1 MNKLSVRFVLFL
13 RIFIVF
19 LFWASLVFCQDLV
32 QVKPQ
37 KGEGIYSLLRR
48 YQLPANN
55 EYVQKFKEI
64 NQLLLNNGA
73 ELVIGQHY
81 KMPIARYVFDGKT
94 IRSTL
99 GYNDYQH
106 AKDIEKYNKTVYR
119 AGIKRKLYTDDFDLW
134 VPLLSLPQNYTPMAE
149 NDFSIFG
156 KNHRNVTLIDN
167 ILKGS
172 VYYLVS
178 GHGGPD
184 PGAIGKRGSYNMYE
198 DEYAYDITLRLAK
211 NLLEHGARVYM
222 IVQDPND
229 GIRDDTILRGDSDEY
244 YYGGAK
250 ISTET
255 IPRLDKRAEIINNLY
270 TQNLAS
276 SNKHTVMILHVDSR
290 SYSKRIDIFYYYEN
304 GSKESKD
311 LANILYKTVKQKY
324 SKHQPRRG
332 YGGKVLTR
340 DLHMLRTTEPTA
352 VYIELGN
359 IKNPLDQDRFVLE
372 NNRQAVANWLC
383 EGLIKAIK

>member
-1 MNKLSVRFVLFL
+1 M
-13 RIFIVF
+13 
-19 LFWASLVFCQDLV
+19 FCQDFV
-32 QVKPQ
+32 QVKPK
-37 KGEGIYSLLRR
+37 KGDGIYSLLRR

-55 EYVQKFKEI
+55 QYVQKFKEI
-64 NQLLLNNGA
+64 NNINLNSRA
-73 ELVIGQHY
+73 ELKIGQLY
-81 KMPIARYVFDGKT
+81 NMPVTRFVFNGKT

-106 AKDIEKYNKTVYR
+106 AKEIEKYNKAVYR
-119 AGIKRKLYTDDFDLW
+119 TGIKRKLYTDDFDLW
-134 VPLLSLPQNYTPMAE
+134 VPLLSLPNNYSQKEE
-149 NDFSIFG
+149 NNFPLFG
-156 KNHRNVTLIDN
+156 KKYNKVTLTDN
-167 ILKGS
+167 SLKGK

-184 PGAIGKRGSYNMYE
+184 PGAIGKRGGYKMYE

-229 GIRDDTILRGDSDEY
+229 GIRDDTILHGDSDEY

-270 TQNLAS
+270 KQNRLS
-276 SNKHTVMILHVDSR
+276 SNMHTVIILHVDSR

-304 GSKESKD
+304 GSRESKE
-311 LANILYKTVKQKY
+311 LATTLYKTIKQKY
-324 SKHQPRRG
+324 SKHQPGRG

-359 IKNPLDQDRFVLE
+359 IRNTLDQDRFVLQ

>member
-1 MNKLSVRFVLFL
+1 MG
-13 RIFIVF
+13 IFIVF
-19 LFWASLVFCQDLV
+19 IFWASLLFCQEFV
-32 QVKPQ
+32 QVKPK
-37 KGEGIYSLLRR
+37 KGDGIYSLLRR
-48 YQLPANN
+48 YHLPANN
-55 EYVQKFKEI
+55 QYVQKFKQI
-64 NQLLLNNGA
+64 NQIGLNSRA
-73 ELVIGQHY
+73 ELKIGRSY
-81 KMPIARYVFDGKT
+81 KMPIARFVFNGKT
-94 IRSTL
+94 IRTTL

-106 AKDIEKYNKTVYR
+106 AQKIEKYNKTVYR
-119 AGIKRKLYTDDFDLW
+119 AGIKRKLYTEDFDLW
-134 VPLLSLPQNYTPMAE
+134 VPLLSLPTNYTPKGKS
-149 NDFSIFG
+149 DFSIFG
-156 KNHRNVTLIDN
+156 KNNKVTLIDN
-167 ILKGS
+167 GLKGNA
-172 VYYLVS
+172 YYLVS

-184 PGAIGKRGSYNMYE
+184 PGAIGKRGGYKMYE

-211 NLLEHGARVYM
+211 NLLQHGARVYM

-244 YYGGAK
+244 YYGGSK

-270 TQNLAS
+270 RQNRTTF
-276 SNKHTVMILHVDSR
+276 NKHTVMILHVDSR
-290 SYSKRIDIFYYYEN
+290 SYSKRIDIFYYYKN
-304 GSKESKD
+304 GSSKSKT
-311 LANILYKTVKQKY
+311 LANTLYKTVKQKY

-359 IKNPLDQDRFVLE
+359 IRNPLDQDRFVLE

-383 EGLIKAIK
+383 EGLIKAKNK

>member
-1 MNKLSVRFVLFL
+1 MKNLSVRFVLFL
-13 RIFIVF
+13 RIFIF
-19 LFWASLVFCQDLV
+19 FTFWASFLFCQEFV
-32 QVKPQ
+32 QVKPK
-37 KGEGIYSLLRR
+37 KGDGIYSLLRR

-55 EYVQKFKEI
+55 QYVQKFKEI
-64 NQLLLNNGA
+64 NKINLNSRA
-73 ELVIGQHY
+73 ELKIGQVY
-81 KMPIARYVFDGKT
+81 NMPVSRFVFNGKT

-106 AKDIEKYNKTVYR
+106 AKEIEKYNKAVCR
-119 AGIKRKLYTDDFDLW
+119 AGIKRKLYTEDFDLW
-134 VPLLSLPQNYTPMAE
+134 VPMLSLPKNYSPKEE
-149 NDFSIFG
+149 NDFPIFG
-156 KNHRNVTLIDN
+156 KKYKKITLTDN
-167 ILKGS
+167 SLKGK

-184 PGAIGKRGSYNMYE
+184 PGAIGKRGAYKMYE

-229 GIRDDTILRGDSDEY
+229 GIREDTILRGDSDEY

-250 ISTET
+250 ISAET
-255 IPRLDKRAEIINNLY
+255 IPRLDKRAEIVNNLY
-270 TQNLAS
+270 NQNRS
-276 SNKHTVMILHVDSR
+276 STNRHTVIILHVDSR
-290 SYSKRIDIFYYYEN
+290 SNSKRIDIFYYYEN
-304 GSKESKD
+304 GSRESKE
-311 LANILYKTVKQKY
+311 LANILYKTVNQKY
-324 SKHQPRRG
+324 SKHQPGRG

-340 DLHMLRTTEPTA
+340 DLHMLRKTEPTA

-383 EGLIKAIK
+383 EGLLKAVK